1 MPLIVFV
8 LEYFNHSYNTKEL
21 RYYVITML
29 QVSVFILYSVVVKRM
44 NKQGDVMMQK
54 MYMILNQI
62 FQFL

>member
-62 FQFL
+62 IQFL